1 MIGQDV
7 LGLSDLISDG
17 RLQLRVGSHI
27 THLAVALHFDQPTCH
42 HTACWVEVEQGKVS
56 PTEADFIAHFLS
68 ALLQRL
74 VQLQVRVQRHDDLVL
89 ENALVFEEQTRERQ
103 AHRLGPLG

>member
-1 MIGQDV
+1 MKINRQLLIALSMIVAG
-7 LGLSDLISDG
+7 GLTAFALINSPPQTD
-17 RLQLRVGSHI
+17 RQ
-27 THLAVALHFDQPTCH
+27 AV
-42 HTACWVEVEQGKVS
+42 
-56 PTEADFIAHFLS
+56 IAHFLS